1 MWEKLLSWARFLWD
15 AGQKSEQNSRQLGEA
30 QEQIQ
35 RLSELN
41 KFLYIQLEHERE
53 LRGEQIESLRREIAD
68 SQEPSS
74 CVCALNFRKSCGSCR
89 REINERLE
97 V

>member
-15 AGQKSEQNSRQLGEA
+15 AGQKSEQNSRQIGEA

-41 KFLYIQLEHERE
+41 RLLYI
-53 LRGEQIESLRREIAD
+53 
-68 SQEPSS
+68 
-74 CVCALNFRKSCGSCR
+74 
-89 REINERLE
+89 
-97 V
+97 

>member
-41 KFLYIQLEHERE
+41 KLLYIQLEHERQ
-53 LRGEQIESLRREIAD
+53 LRQEQIESLRREIAD
-68 SQEPSS
+68 SQEKIE
-74 CVCALNFRKSCGSCR
+74 LRL
-89 REINERLE
+89 RLE
-97 V
+97 LSETLRQLPPRE